1 MGLHVGLRAYADL
14 AGFAKSECLC
24 KPPQST
30 RVWTIQTPKECR
42 NEGHHSGA
50 VSEGVGVPL
59 KLLIRL
65 DVSSLRQVCSVNQSK
80 IRRGLMATPFRVL
93 IMFSFVIYLVSDMPR
108 TYEAF
113 MWTAAR

>member
-1 MGLHVGLRAYADL
+1 MGLYVEFRGCFGFVGLRAFADPE
-14 AGFAKSECLC
+14 GFAKSECLY

-42 NEGHHSGA
+42 NEGHRS
-50 VSEGVGVPL
+50 VTVFEGVGVLL

-80 IRRGLMATPFRVL
+80 IRSGE
-93 IMFSFVIYLVSDMPR
+93 D
-108 TYEAF
+108 
-113 MWTAAR
+113 